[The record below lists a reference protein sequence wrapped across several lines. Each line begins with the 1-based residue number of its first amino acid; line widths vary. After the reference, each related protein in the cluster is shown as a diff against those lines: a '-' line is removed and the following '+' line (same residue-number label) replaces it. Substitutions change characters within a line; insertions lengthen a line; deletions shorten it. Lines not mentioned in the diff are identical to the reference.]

1 MDTNYA
7 EVAFFIAVISVVIL
21 ILVLLVV
28 NLMLTGRNRR
38 LKHQSEI
45 HQIQAKLREDI
56 ASIRMEVAEATLSD
70 VSRDLHDEVGQ
81 LLTFCILQLEN
92 LSGQSISE
100 QQVMVDEI
108 KKSVRDALDSIRS
121 ISRGLSPDFVNQQG
135 LVVSLEQLL
144 ERASIRTGIAT
155 KLNVQRGFVIINV
168 ANPIIIFR
176 IIRECIT
183 NAIRHGQAK
192 EIAISLSVDN
202 GYGKIVIN
210 DNGTGIRKEVRNE
223 PGLGF
228 KTMQQYAGL
237 MNGELQFES
246 KNGDGTKIILTF
258 PNTSM

>member
-1 MDTNYA
+1 MDTNFA

-38 LKHQSEI
+38 LRHQSEM
-45 HQIQAKLREDI
+45 QQVQSQLREDI
-56 ASIRMEVAEATLSD
+56 AAIRMEVAEATLSD

-81 LLTFCILQLEN
+81 LLTFCVLQLEN
-92 LSGQSISE
+92 LSGQPPHE
-100 QQVMVDEI
+100 QKPMVDEI

-121 ISRGLSPDFVNQQG
+121 ISRGLNPDFVNQQG
-135 LVVSLEQLL
+135 LFASLEQLL
-144 ERASIRTGIAT
+144 ERATIRTGIET
-155 KLNVQRGFVIINV
+155 KLNVQPGFVIISES
-168 ANPIIIFR
+168 NPIIIFR

-192 EIAISLSVDN
+192 EIVVSLSTSH
-202 GYGKIVIN
+202 GTGKIEIN
-210 DNGTGIRKEVRNE
+210 DNGSGIRKEVSNL

-246 KNGDGTKIILTF
+246 QNGIGTKIILTF
-258 PNTSM
+258 PNTSI

>member
-1 MDTNYA
+1 
-7 EVAFFIAVISVVIL
+7 
-21 ILVLLVV
+21 
-28 NLMLTGRNRR
+28 
-38 LKHQSEI
+38 
-45 HQIQAKLREDI
+45 
-56 ASIRMEVAEATLSD
+56 MEMAEATLSD

-81 LLTFCILQLEN
+81 LLTFCVLQLGN
-92 LSGQSISE
+92 LSGKSVSE
-100 QQVMVDEI
+100 QILMVDEI

-135 LVVSLEQLL
+135 LVISLEQLL
-144 ERASIRTGIAT
+144 ARAAIRTGIAT
-155 KLNVQRGFVIINV
+155 KLNVQPGFVIINES
-168 ANPIIIFR
+168 NPIIIFR

-192 EIAISLSVDN
+192 EIVVSLSVKD
-202 GYGKIVIN
+202 GIGKIEIN
-210 DNGTGIRKEVRNE
+210 DNGSGIRKEVRNE

-246 KNGDGTKIILTF
+246 KNGTGTKIILTF

>member
-1 MDTNYA
+1 MDTNFA

-21 ILVLLVV
+21 ILILLVV

-38 LKHQSEI
+38 LKHQAEL
-45 HQIQAKLREDI
+45 QQVQAKLREDI

-81 LLTFCILQLEN
+81 LLTFCILQMEN
-92 LSGQSISE
+92 LSGQPASN
-100 QQVMVDEI
+100 QQAMVDEI

-135 LVVSLEQLL
+135 LVMSLEQLL
-144 ERASIRTGIAT
+144 ERATIRTGIVT
-155 KLNVQRGFVIINV
+155 KLNVQPGFNILNES
-168 ANPIIIFR
+168 NPIIIFR

-192 EIAISLSVDN
+192 EILVSLSVKD
-202 GYGKIVIN
+202 GIGKIVIN

-246 KNGDGTKIILTF
+246 KNGDGTNIILTF
-258 PNTSM
+258 PNTSI